1 MMTNPAGKINL
12 KNLSLPELEKLV
24 ASLGEKPFRAKQLAS
39 WLYNRGAASLAEMTD
54 ISKKLREELSAK
66 AWISFLRP
74 EKVLTSADGTR
85 KFLFRLADGQ
95 KIESVLLV
103 ERDHLTLCLST
114 QVGCPLGCKFCLTGA
129 RGFQRNLESFE
140 ILDQIL
146 GVRAT
151 LASSAKIRNLVFMGM
166 GEPLLNFDNVMRALE
181 IICSPQGLQFSH
193 RRVTLS
199 TAGLIPEMK
208 KLLSRKNFVKLA
220 ISLNA
225 TTEEQRNFLM
235 PINRKYPLTEL
246 LQACRQISLPNREK
260 ITFEYVL
267 LQGVNDTA
275 ADAFRLARLLKGLP
289 AKINLIPFNEHP
301 ASPFKRPAE
310 EAIQEFREIL
320 LAHGFTAVIRQSK
333 GTDILAACGQL
344 GGEGV
349 GEADLNLT
357 FKSAWG
363 SV

>member
-1 MMTNPAGKINL
+1 MSNLAGKINL
-12 KNLSLPELEKLV
+12 KNLSLPDLEKFV
-24 ASLGEKPFRAKQLAS
+24 TSLGEKPFRAKQLAH
-39 WLYNRGAASLAEMTD
+39 WLYSRGAQSFAEMTD
-54 ISKKLREELSAK
+54 ISKELREKLNEK
-66 AWISFLRP
+66 AWISFLKP
-74 EKVLTSADGTR
+74 EKILTSADGTR

-95 KIESVLLV
+95 KIESVLLK

-146 GVRAT
+146 GVQAT
-151 LASSAKIRNLVFMGM
+151 LSTAEKIRNLVFMGM
-166 GEPLLNFDNVMRALE
+166 GEPLLNFDNVVRALE
-181 IICSPQGLQFSH
+181 IICSSQGMQFSH

-199 TAGLIPEMK
+199 TTGIIPEMK

-225 TTEEQRNFLM
+225 TTEEQRNLLM
-235 PINRKYPLTEL
+235 PINRKYPLNEI
-246 LQACRQISLPNREK
+246 LQVCRQISLPNREK

-275 ADAFRLARLLKGLP
+275 TDAFRLARLLKGLP

-301 ASPFKRPAE
+301 ASPFKRPKDE
-310 EAIQEFREIL
+310 TIQEFREIL
-320 LAHGFTAVIRQSK
+320 LAHCFTTVIRQSK

-344 GGEGV
+344 GGEGIV
-349 GEADLNLT
+349 ERA
-357 FKSAWG
+357 
-363 SV
+363 

>member
-1 MMTNPAGKINL
+1 MANLTGKINL
-12 KNLSLPELEKLV
+12 KNLSWPELEKFV
-24 ASLGEKPFRAKQLAS
+24 ASWGEKPFRARQLAR
-39 WLYNRGAASLAEMTD
+39 WLYGRGVESFAEMTD
-54 ISKKLREELSAK
+54 ISKELREKLSEQG
-66 AWISFLRP
+66 WISFLKP
-74 EKVLTSADGTR
+74 EKILTAADGTR
-85 KFLFRLADGQ
+85 KFLFALADGY
-95 KIESVLLV
+95 KIESVLLM

-129 RGFQRNLESFE
+129 RGFKRNLESFE

-151 LASSAKIRNLVFMGM
+151 LSAPEKIRNLVFMGM
-166 GEPLLNFDNVMRALE
+166 GEPLLNFENVVRALE
-181 IICSPQGLQFSH
+181 IVCSPQGLQFSH

-199 TAGLIPEMK
+199 TAGIIPEMK
-208 KLLSRKNFVKLA
+208 KILSRKNFVKLA

-225 TTEEQRNFLM
+225 TTEEQRSFLM
-235 PINRKYPLTEL
+235 PINRQYPLTEL

-267 LQGVNDTA
+267 LQGINDA
-275 ADAFRLARLLKGLP
+275 PADALRLARLLKGLP

-301 ASPFKRPAE
+301 ASPFKRPPD

-320 LAHGFTAVIRQSK
+320 LAQRFTTVIRQSK

-344 GGEGV
+344 GGEGEV
-349 GEADLNLT
+349 
-357 FKSAWG
+357 WRR
-363 SV
+363 